1 MSASNTHAASGRQWV
16 LVIDDLHI
24 FEQRLVETKRVV
36 QSFLEQVSPDDQVA
50 IVFTGHS
57 NLSQDFTSDLGAQ
70 IRAVNR
76 IKDALGFAEGPPS
89 SFMRAGTPNAAAA
102 LCGTRFSN
110 ARSSLYVLSNVAS
123 ALSRSTFPR
132 RTLVFVSQGLDF
144 DPFEPQ
150 LDLRNLSTDP
160 GTQDQSRRARRT
172 ASPNV
177 STTESPSTAEICP
190 YEDTRAKEI
199 TDETQ
204 LVIDKAR
211 KSGVSVYTV
220 DPRGIVTPEDVSQGR
235 PGWD

>member
-1 MSASNTHAASGRQWV
+1 MRPCWSNR
-16 LVIDDLHI
+16 
-24 FEQRLVETKRVV
+24 
-36 QSFLEQVSPDDQVA
+36 
-50 IVFTGHS
+50 
-57 NLSQDFTSDLGAQ
+57 
-70 IRAVNR
+70 
-76 IKDALGFAEGPPS
+76 PS
-89 SFMRAGTPNAAAA
+89 SWASFAPI
-102 LCGTRFSN
+102 CGQTRTSLGRRTRFSN

-160 GTQDQSRRARRT
+160 GSRIKAGATGT

-177 STTESPSTAEICP
+177 STTESPSTAEICK

-220 DPRGIVTPEDVSQGR
+220 DPRGVVTPADASRDGQSGTDKELKND
-235 PGWD
+235 